1 MVKWPVLVASE
12 RADGESEGESIVVL
26 ATIVTAQIPITVI
39 PIPDEGLYR
48 VAGTTVLLRI
58 CSAQPACDWLN
69 FAFHPETLL
78 PASNEK
84 GSGGGKTSLT
94 FI

>member
-1 MVKWPVLVASE
+1 MVKWPVSVAAE

-48 VAGTTVLLRI
+48 VAGTTVLRLQLA
-58 CSAQPACDWLN
+58 SVAQLVCDWLDS
-69 FAFHPETLL
+69 AHHPETLL
-78 PASNEK
+78 SASNEK
-84 GSGGGKTSLT
+84 EMGGG
-94 FI
+94 